1 MPAPLWVDHA
11 EETFNP
17 QGLIKSQKLAHSGA
31 HALDARYRK
40 PKPQARNGKPRPKF
54 AHPNT
59 AYVPARRCELSAFA
73 QSIARGL
80 GAGLAAL
87 RGMDTAAACALA
99 AFSAAPV
106 WREDCHHSFGAGGA
120 RIWYPPNLTM
130 HDHAVLADGVIC
142 YNMAQICIGARSIVS
157 QRAVL
162 CGGTHD
168 FTRATRPL
176 ITQPITIEPDVWIA
190 SEAFIG
196 PGVTVREGCVIGARA
211 VVMGAV
217 QPWTV
222 YAGNPAKAVKV
233 RNFDANN

>member
-1 MPAPLWVDHA
+1 MVNPDPNLPTQTRLMSQRDAANFPLSH
-11 EETFNP
+11 
-17 QGLIKSQKLAHSGA
+17 K
-31 HALDARYRK
+31 
-40 PKPQARNGKPRPKF
+40 
-54 AHPNT
+54 
-59 AYVPARRCELSAFA
+59 
-73 QSIARGL
+73 
-80 GAGLAAL
+80 AL
-87 RGMDTAAACALA
+87 RAVWGLVWLLCAAWTPPPLA
-99 AFSAAPV
+99 P
-106 WREDCHHSFGAGGA
+106 WRHFLLRLFGANIAATASVRGGA